1 MDEVLKAEKYSPI
14 SITVVLEIVLW
25 SLNAIVWWSLKL
37 SIALYSVF
45 QWPNNKATLIEIGV
59 WSGGVTD
66 AQFYYR
72 EWVLNMNTIDVMKG
86 EKCIVRWF
94 YGSAQPSGWCRRFI
108 AQEQWKRYDI
118 IAKMVKQV
126 LLGSFCRYRK
136 ALYFWSLG
144 ISLYLELFCFLSFI
158 TIVLRNL
165 CSGTR
170 RRNLLLVAWQNSQ
183 TSKTSWRVTAMLLT
197 LWCEHKIKRKIIV
210 TA

>member
-1 MDEVLKAEKYSPI
+1 MGIEYEYDWRNERWEVYCS
-14 SITVVLEIVLW
+14 VVLRIRPTIRVV
-25 SLNAIVWWSLKL
+25 SQI
-37 SIALYSVF
+37 YS
-45 QWPNNKATLIEIGV
+45 ARTIEKV
-59 WSGGVTD
+59 
-66 AQFYYR
+66 
-72 EWVLNMNTIDVMKG
+72 
-86 EKCIVRWF
+86 
-94 YGSAQPSGWCRRFI
+94 SAN
-108 AQEQWKRYDI
+108 EKRYDI

-165 CSGTR
+165 CSGTH